1 MILAT
6 RLQYLLLLLKEVKK
20 KKCISGPKLA
30 RPPATYDAIAR
41 NHSN

>member
-20 KKCISGPKLA
+20 KCISGPKLA
-30 RPPATYDAIAR
+30 RPPAIYDAIAR